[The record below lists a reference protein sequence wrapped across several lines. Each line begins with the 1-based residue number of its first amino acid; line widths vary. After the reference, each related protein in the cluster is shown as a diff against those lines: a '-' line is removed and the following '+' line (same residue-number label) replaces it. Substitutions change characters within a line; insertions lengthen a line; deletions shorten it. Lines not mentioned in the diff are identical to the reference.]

1 MRCLPEDLLK
11 LKWCWG
17 LAPIRNP
24 IYYFVWKASTP
35 PFSFFLVGMVR
46 STVLKNSS
54 CDLLGLRPSRNRLQ
68 NRDFQ
73 TPSFWQMSGPRV
85 YNILIVFLTIA
96 AGSTIATTPMEHYF
110 STYTIAKKV
119 SKLVLNPLLYLRTW
133 VSVLRKTLYTYW
145 KSKINFVCCL
155 YMFFFLVKSWLP
167 C

>member
-54 CDLLGLRPSRNRLQ
+54 SDLLGLRPSRNCLQ

-73 TPSFWQMSGPRV
+73 TLSFWQMLGPRV
-85 YNILIVFLTIA
+85 RNILIVFSSAKRLNRQQQRL
-96 AGSTIATTPMEHYF
+96 MFHYL
-110 STYTIAKKV
+110 SSPKM
-119 SKLVLNPLLYLRTW
+119 W
-133 VSVLRKTLYTYW
+133 
-145 KSKINFVCCL
+145 
-155 YMFFFLVKSWLP
+155 FLQVKSD
-167 C
+167 CAKGFKNSDRSIF

>member
-73 TPSFWQMSGPRV
+73 TPSFWQMLGPRV
-85 YNILIVFLTIA
+85 RNILIVFSSA
-96 AGSTIATTPMEHYF
+96 KMVEQATATPYVSLSF
-110 STYTIAKKV
+110 IAKN
-119 SKLVLNPLLYLRTW
+119 LIFA
-133 VSVLRKTLYTYW
+133 
-145 KSKINFVCCL
+145 SKIWMCKRSSKIVMIEQYL
-155 YMFFFLVKSWLP
+155 
-167 C
+167 